1 MEGGGEAP
9 ALARKLE
16 TERERDDA
24 RTGDAER
31 DATACNEPAPLAL
44 AAIGRL
50 T

>member
-1 MEGGGEAP
+1 MKGGGEAP

-24 RTGDAER
+24 RTGDAEC
-31 DATACNEPAPLAL
+31 DATACTQPAPLAL